1 METVLLGIACA
12 LLGLV
17 VGVAAMRVFRR
28 KSETRIFVQTIAER
42 VRSVGKL
49 VGLEVLSKEIVTQTK
64 GLGWL
69 PPLVLSQARLAMIF
83 YFEKQ
88 YYVDLSRVQP
98 EDVTFLGGNRY
109 RLRLPPIEGQ
119 LHLREVSPYDIQ
131 SGKLLGLLDVF
142 RMDADTQRTLMQR
155 AQDEAERLYSSHAR
169 RYEIEARQTIARQV
183 SRLLELFDVE
193 VEIAFSDRLSE
204 AKVDE
209 PVALAS

>member
-109 RLRLPPIEGQ
+109 RLRLPPIE
-119 LHLREVSPYDIQ
+119 
-131 SGKLLGLLDVF
+131 
-142 RMDADTQRTLMQR
+142 
-155 AQDEAERLYSSHAR
+155 
-169 RYEIEARQTIARQV
+169 
-183 SRLLELFDVE
+183 
-193 VEIAFSDRLSE
+193 
-204 AKVDE
+204 
-209 PVALAS
+209 